1 MWIHIYLLFK
11 LNSFEVI
18 VFTVLAFSQQI
29 LKQGLKIRS
38 FSKST
43 FAGLLTNVLTFNPRW
58 LEGLFL
64 IFKNGHISASR
75 AKIETLRALSFLQLL
90 KFEKYKY
97 LYFFDCRPFAW
108 DMAVFWFKQVLYLN
122 AANHSLTL
130 STPYKKNPHS
140 PQKWLK
146 CTWNLYKYWECVNM
160 FYLEANV
167 ISRLAEGQS

>member
-1 MWIHIYLLFK
+1 MNTHLFTLQAEFFWSHSVHCFSFFSANIEARIENKVIFKIYI
-11 LNSFEVI
+11 S
-18 VFTVLAFSQQI
+18 
-29 LKQGLKIRS
+29 
-38 FSKST
+38 
-43 FAGLLTNVLTFNPRW
+43 GLLTNVLTFNPRW
-58 LEGLFL
+58 LKGLFL

-90 KFEKYKY
+90 KFEKDKY
-97 LYFFDCRPFAW
+97 LYFFDCRPVAW